1 MSHDIRTPMNVIMGF
16 ANIAR
21 QHAGDPAKI
30 QDCLDKI
37 LTSGQSLQ
45 ALIDAGHD
53 VCAVY
58 TQPDKPQGRKQILT
72 APPVKTLA
80 LEHDIPVFQP
90 NTLKNEDEQARLRE
104 LAPEVIIVVAYGKL
118 LPKAVLDIP
127 PHGCINVHGSLLPRW
142 RGAAPIQW
150 AVIAGDE
157 MAGVTTMQMAEGLDT
172 GDMLLTYETK
182 VGEKETAG
190 ELFDRLAQSG
200 AELLTQTLVK
210 LDEIEPRPQDD
221 AQSCYAHMLDKQ
233 MAVID
238 WSKSAH
244 EIDCLIRGLNPW
256 PIALT
261 TLSGERLKV
270 FDAEKAAGNG
280 EPGTVLEADPK
291 KGLTV
296 ACGEGALGLTEIQL
310 VGGKRMKATDFL
322 RGHAI
327 EVGTKLG
334 DE

>member
-1 MSHDIRTPMNVIMGF
+1 MRIVFMGTPDF
-16 ANIAR
+16 AV
-21 QHAGDPAKI
+21 P
-30 QDCLDKI
+30 
-37 LTSGQSLQ
+37 SLQ

-210 LDEIEPRPQDD
+210 LDEITPRPQDD

-270 FDAEKAAGNG
+270 FAAEKAAGNG

-296 ACGEGALGLTEIQL
+296 ACGEGALKLIEIQL

-322 RGHAI
+322 RGHAVA
-327 EVGTKLG
+327 VGTKLG
-334 DE
+334 E

>member
-1 MSHDIRTPMNVIMGF
+1 MRIVFMGTPDF
-16 ANIAR
+16 AV
-21 QHAGDPAKI
+21 P
-30 QDCLDKI
+30 
-37 LTSGQSLQ
+37 SLQ

-90 NTLKNEDEQARLRE
+90 DTLKNEDEQARLRE

-210 LDEIEPRPQDD
+210 LDEITPRPQDD

-270 FDAEKAAGNG
+270 FAAEKAAGNG

-296 ACGEGALGLTEIQL
+296 ACGEGALKLTEIQL
-310 VGGKRMKATDFL
+310 VGGKRMKVNDFL

-327 EVGTKLG
+327 EVGTKLN
-334 DE
+334 

>member
-1 MSHDIRTPMNVIMGF
+1 MRIVFMGTPDF
-16 ANIAR
+16 AV
-21 QHAGDPAKI
+21 P
-30 QDCLDKI
+30 
-37 LTSGQSLQ
+37 SLQ
-45 ALIDAGHD
+45 ALIDAGHE

-80 LEHDIPVFQP
+80 IEHDIPVFQP

-200 AELLTQTLVK
+200 AELLTETLVK
-210 LDEIEPRPQDD
+210 LDEITPRPQDD

-270 FDAEKAAGNG
+270 FAAEKAAGNG

-296 ACGEGALGLTEIQL
+296 ACGEGALRLTEIQL

-322 RGHAI
+322 RGHSL
-327 EVGTKLG
+327 EVGVKLG
-334 DE
+334 E

>member
-1 MSHDIRTPMNVIMGF
+1 MRIVFMGTPDF
-16 ANIAR
+16 AV
-21 QHAGDPAKI
+21 P
-30 QDCLDKI
+30 
-37 LTSGQSLQ
+37 SLQ

-210 LDEIEPRPQDD
+210 LDEITPRPQDD

-270 FDAEKAAGNG
+270 FAAEKANGNG

-296 ACGEGALGLTEIQL
+296 ACGEGALKLIEIQL

>member
-1 MSHDIRTPMNVIMGF
+1 MRIVFMGTPDF
-16 ANIAR
+16 AV
-21 QHAGDPAKI
+21 P
-30 QDCLDKI
+30 
-37 LTSGQSLQ
+37 SLQ

-90 NTLKNEDEQARLRE
+90 NTLKNGDEQARLRE

-210 LDEIEPRPQDD
+210 LDEITPRPQDD

-270 FDAEKAAGNG
+270 FAAEKANGNG

-296 ACGEGALGLTEIQL
+296 ACGEGALRLTEIQL

>member
-1 MSHDIRTPMNVIMGF
+1 MRIVFMGTPDF
-16 ANIAR
+16 AV
-21 QHAGDPAKI
+21 P
-30 QDCLDKI
+30 
-37 LTSGQSLQ
+37 SLQ

-210 LDEIEPRPQDD
+210 LDEITPRPQDD

-233 MAVID
+233 IAVID

-270 FDAEKAAGNG
+270 FAAEKAAGNG

-296 ACGEGALGLTEIQL
+296 ACGEGALKLTEIQL

>member
-1 MSHDIRTPMNVIMGF
+1 MRIVFMGTPDF
-16 ANIAR
+16 AV
-21 QHAGDPAKI
+21 P
-30 QDCLDKI
+30 
-37 LTSGQSLQ
+37 SLQ

-210 LDEIEPRPQDD
+210 LDEITPRPQDD

-270 FDAEKAAGNG
+270 FAAEKANGNG

-296 ACGEGALGLTEIQL
+296 ACGEGALRLTEIQL

-327 EVGTKLG
+327 QVGTKLG

>member
-1 MSHDIRTPMNVIMGF
+1 MRIVFMGTPDF
-16 ANIAR
+16 AV
-21 QHAGDPAKI
+21 P
-30 QDCLDKI
+30 
-37 LTSGQSLQ
+37 SLQ

-80 LEHDIPVFQP
+80 LAHDIPVFQP

-210 LDEIEPRPQDD
+210 LDEITPRPQDD

-270 FDAEKAAGNG
+270 FAAEKANGNG

-296 ACGEGALGLTEIQL
+296 ACGEGALKLTEIQL

-327 EVGTKLG
+327 EVGTKLN
-334 DE
+334 

>member
-1 MSHDIRTPMNVIMGF
+1 MRIVFMGTPDF
-16 ANIAR
+16 AV
-21 QHAGDPAKI
+21 P
-30 QDCLDKI
+30 
-37 LTSGQSLQ
+37 SLQ

-238 WSKSAH
+238 WGKSAH

-270 FDAEKAAGNG
+270 FAAEKAAGNG

-296 ACGEGALGLTEIQL
+296 ACGEGALRLTEIQL

-327 EVGTKLG
+327 QVGTKLG

>member
-1 MSHDIRTPMNVIMGF
+1 MRIVFMGTPDF
-16 ANIAR
+16 AV
-21 QHAGDPAKI
+21 P
-30 QDCLDKI
+30 
-37 LTSGQSLQ
+37 SLQ

-182 VGEKETAG
+182 VGAQETAG

-210 LDEIEPRPQDD
+210 LNEITPRPQDD

-270 FDAEKAAGNG
+270 FAAEKANGRG

-296 ACGEGALGLTEIQL
+296 ACGEGALKLTEIQL

-322 RGHAI
+322 RGHVI
-327 EVGTKLG
+327 EVGTKLN
-334 DE
+334 

>member
-1 MSHDIRTPMNVIMGF
+1 MRIVFMGTPDF
-16 ANIAR
+16 AV
-21 QHAGDPAKI
+21 P
-30 QDCLDKI
+30 
-37 LTSGQSLQ
+37 SLQ

-270 FDAEKAAGNG
+270 FAAEKAAGNG

-296 ACGEGALGLTEIQL
+296 ACGEGALKLIEIQL

-322 RGHAI
+322 RGHVI
-327 EVGTKLG
+327 EVGTKLN
-334 DE
+334 

>member
-1 MSHDIRTPMNVIMGF
+1 MRIVFMGTPDF
-16 ANIAR
+16 AV
-21 QHAGDPAKI
+21 P
-30 QDCLDKI
+30 
-37 LTSGQSLQ
+37 SLQ

-157 MAGVTTMQMAEGLDT
+157 MAGVTTMKMAEGLDT

-210 LDEIEPRPQDD
+210 LDEITPRPQDD

-238 WSKSAH
+238 WSRSAH

-270 FDAEKAAGNG
+270 FAAEKAAGNG

-296 ACGEGALGLTEIQL
+296 ACGEGALKLTEIQL

-322 RGHAI
+322 RGHVI
-327 EVGTKLG
+327 EVGTKLN
-334 DE
+334 

>member
-1 MSHDIRTPMNVIMGF
+1 MRIVFMGTPDF
-16 ANIAR
+16 AV
-21 QHAGDPAKI
+21 P
-30 QDCLDKI
+30 
-37 LTSGQSLQ
+37 SLQ

-210 LDEIEPRPQDD
+210 LDEITPRPQDD

-270 FDAEKAAGNG
+270 FAAEKANGNG
-280 EPGTVLEADPK
+280 EPGTVLEANPK

-296 ACGEGALGLTEIQL
+296 ACGEGALRLTEIQL

-322 RGHAI
+322 RGHSL
-327 EVGTKLG
+327 EVGVKLG
-334 DE
+334 E

>member
-1 MSHDIRTPMNVIMGF
+1 MRIVFMGTPDF
-16 ANIAR
+16 AV
-21 QHAGDPAKI
+21 P
-30 QDCLDKI
+30 
-37 LTSGQSLQ
+37 SLQ

-157 MAGVTTMQMAEGLDT
+157 MAGVTTMQIAEGLDT

-210 LDEIEPRPQDD
+210 LDEITPRPQDD

-270 FDAEKAAGNG
+270 FAAEKAAGNG

>member
-1 MSHDIRTPMNVIMGF
+1 MRIVFMGTPDF
-16 ANIAR
+16 AV
-21 QHAGDPAKI
+21 P
-30 QDCLDKI
+30 
-37 LTSGQSLQ
+37 SLQ

-157 MAGVTTMQMAEGLDT
+157 KAGVTTMQMAEGLDT
-172 GDMLLTYETK
+172 GDMLLTYETT
-182 VGEKETAG
+182 VGETETAG
-190 ELFDRLAQSG
+190 ELFDRLAQAG
-200 AELLTQTLVK
+200 AELLTETLVK
-210 LDEIEPRPQDD
+210 LDEITPRPQDD

-270 FDAEKAAGNG
+270 FAAEKAAGNG

-296 ACGEGALGLTEIQL
+296 ACGEGALKLTEIQL

-322 RGHAI
+322 RGHVI

>member
-1 MSHDIRTPMNVIMGF
+1 MRIVFMGTPDF
-16 ANIAR
+16 AV
-21 QHAGDPAKI
+21 P
-30 QDCLDKI
+30 
-37 LTSGQSLQ
+37 SLQ

-157 MAGVTTMQMAEGLDT
+157 KAGVTTMQMAEGLDT
-172 GDMLLTYETK
+172 GDMLLTYETT
-182 VGEKETAG
+182 VGETETAG

-270 FDAEKAAGNG
+270 FAAEKAAGNG

-296 ACGEGALGLTEIQL
+296 ACGEGALKLTEIQL

-322 RGHAI
+322 RGHVI

-334 DE
+334 E

>member
-1 MSHDIRTPMNVIMGF
+1 MRIVFMGTPDF
-16 ANIAR
+16 AV
-21 QHAGDPAKI
+21 P
-30 QDCLDKI
+30 
-37 LTSGQSLQ
+37 SLQ

-182 VGEKETAG
+182 VGETETAG

-210 LDEIEPRPQDD
+210 LDEITPRPQDD

-270 FDAEKAAGNG
+270 FAAEKAAGNG

-296 ACGEGALGLTEIQL
+296 ACGEGALKLIEIQL

-322 RGHAI
+322 RGHVI

>member
-1 MSHDIRTPMNVIMGF
+1 MRIVFMGTPDF
-16 ANIAR
+16 AV
-21 QHAGDPAKI
+21 P
-30 QDCLDKI
+30 
-37 LTSGQSLQ
+37 SLQ
-45 ALIDAGHD
+45 ALIDAGHE

-210 LDEIEPRPQDD
+210 LDEITPRPQDD

-270 FDAEKAAGNG
+270 FAAEKANGNG

-296 ACGEGALGLTEIQL
+296 ACGEGALKLIEIQL

>member
-1 MSHDIRTPMNVIMGF
+1 MRIVFMGTPDF
-16 ANIAR
+16 AV
-21 QHAGDPAKI
+21 P
-30 QDCLDKI
+30 
-37 LTSGQSLQ
+37 SLQ

-200 AELLTQTLVK
+200 AELLTETLVK
-210 LDEIEPRPQDD
+210 LDEITPRPQDD

-270 FDAEKAAGNG
+270 FAAEKANGNG

-296 ACGEGALGLTEIQL
+296 ACGEGALKLTEIQL

-322 RGHAI
+322 RGHVI
-327 EVGTKLG
+327 EVGTKLN
-334 DE
+334 

>member
-1 MSHDIRTPMNVIMGF
+1 MRIVFMGTPDF
-16 ANIAR
+16 AV
-21 QHAGDPAKI
+21 P
-30 QDCLDKI
+30 
-37 LTSGQSLQ
+37 SLQ
-45 ALIDAGHD
+45 ALIDAGHE

-157 MAGVTTMQMAEGLDT
+157 KAGVTTMQMAEGLDT
-172 GDMLLTYETK
+172 GDMLLTYETT
-182 VGEKETAG
+182 VGETETAG
-190 ELFDRLAQSG
+190 ELFDRLAQAG

-210 LDEIEPRPQDD
+210 LDEITPRPQDD

-238 WSKSAH
+238 WSRSAH

-270 FDAEKAAGNG
+270 FAAEKAAGNG

-296 ACGEGALGLTEIQL
+296 ACGEGALKLIEIQL

-322 RGHAI
+322 RGHVI

>member
-1 MSHDIRTPMNVIMGF
+1 MRIVFMGTPDF
-16 ANIAR
+16 AV
-21 QHAGDPAKI
+21 P
-30 QDCLDKI
+30 
-37 LTSGQSLQ
+37 SLQ

-80 LEHDIPVFQP
+80 LAHDIPVFQP

-210 LDEIEPRPQDD
+210 LDEITPRPQDD

-270 FDAEKAAGNG
+270 FAAEKAAGNG

-296 ACGEGALGLTEIQL
+296 ACGEGALRLTEIQL

-322 RGHAI
+322 RGHSL
-327 EVGTKLG
+327 EVGVKLG
-334 DE
+334 E

>member
-1 MSHDIRTPMNVIMGF
+1 MRIVFMGTPDF
-16 ANIAR
+16 AV
-21 QHAGDPAKI
+21 P
-30 QDCLDKI
+30 
-37 LTSGQSLQ
+37 SLQ

-127 PHGCINVHGSLLPRW
+127 PRGCINVHGSLLPRW

-210 LDEIEPRPQDD
+210 LDEITPRPQDD

-270 FDAEKAAGNG
+270 FAAEKAAGNG

-296 ACGEGALGLTEIQL
+296 ACGEGALKLTEIQL

-322 RGHAI
+322 RGHVI

-334 DE
+334 E

>member
-1 MSHDIRTPMNVIMGF
+1 MRIVFMGTPDF
-16 ANIAR
+16 AV
-21 QHAGDPAKI
+21 P
-30 QDCLDKI
+30 
-37 LTSGQSLQ
+37 SLQ
-45 ALIDAGHD
+45 ALIDAGHE

-157 MAGVTTMQMAEGLDT
+157 MAGVTTMKMAEGLDT

-210 LDEIEPRPQDD
+210 LDEITPRPQDD

-238 WSKSAH
+238 WNKSAH

-270 FDAEKAAGNG
+270 FAAEKANGRG

-296 ACGEGALGLTEIQL
+296 ACGEGALKLTEIQL

>member
-1 MSHDIRTPMNVIMGF
+1 MRIVFMGTPDF
-16 ANIAR
+16 AV
-21 QHAGDPAKI
+21 P
-30 QDCLDKI
+30 
-37 LTSGQSLQ
+37 SLQ

-210 LDEIEPRPQDD
+210 LDEITPRPQDD

-270 FDAEKAAGNG
+270 FAAEKAVGNG

-327 EVGTKLG
+327 EVGTKLN
-334 DE
+334 

>member
-1 MSHDIRTPMNVIMGF
+1 MRIVFMGTPDF
-16 ANIAR
+16 AV
-21 QHAGDPAKI
+21 P
-30 QDCLDKI
+30 
-37 LTSGQSLQ
+37 SLQ

-90 NTLKNEDEQARLRE
+90 NTLKNEVEQARLRE

-210 LDEIEPRPQDD
+210 LDEITPRPQDD

-270 FDAEKAAGNG
+270 FAAEKAAGNG

-296 ACGEGALGLTEIQL
+296 ACGEGALKLTEIQL

-322 RGHAI
+322 RGHVI

>member
-1 MSHDIRTPMNVIMGF
+1 MRIVFMGTPDF
-16 ANIAR
+16 AV
-21 QHAGDPAKI
+21 P
-30 QDCLDKI
+30 
-37 LTSGQSLQ
+37 SLQ
-45 ALIDAGHD
+45 ALIGAGHD

-104 LAPEVIIVVAYGKL
+104 IAPEVIIVVAYGKL

-200 AELLTQTLVK
+200 AELLTETLVK
-210 LDEIEPRPQDD
+210 LNDIIPRSQDD

-270 FDAEKAAGNG
+270 FAAEKANGRG

>member
-1 MSHDIRTPMNVIMGF
+1 MRIVFMGTPDF
-16 ANIAR
+16 AV
-21 QHAGDPAKI
+21 P
-30 QDCLDKI
+30 
-37 LTSGQSLQ
+37 SLQ

-90 NTLKNEDEQARLRE
+90 NTLKNEVEQARLRE

-210 LDEIEPRPQDD
+210 LDEITPRPQDD

-270 FDAEKAAGNG
+270 FAAEKAAGNG

-296 ACGEGALGLTEIQL
+296 ACGEGALKLTEIQL

-327 EVGTKLG
+327 EVGTKLN
-334 DE
+334 